1 MDLGKIRIAREIV
14 IKLANMLNTTSK
26 TFVLDI
32 KIVQEMA
39 KNFKVEISYFLDD
52 DFYVSIDI
60 TPIVS
65 NQ

>member
-1 MDLGKIRIAREIV
+1 
-14 IKLANMLNTTSK
+14 MLNTTSK

-39 KNFKVEISYFLDD
+39 KIFKVEISYFLDD

-60 TPIVS
+60 TPIAS

>member
-1 MDLGKIRIAREIV
+1 
-14 IKLANMLNTTSK
+14 MLNTTIK

>member
-1 MDLGKIRIAREIV
+1 MLNQTE
-14 IKLANMLNTTSK
+14 LANMLNTTSK

-32 KIVQEMA
+32 KIMQEMA

>member
-1 MDLGKIRIAREIV
+1 
-14 IKLANMLNTTSK
+14 MLNTTSK
-26 TFVLDI
+26 TFVMDI

-39 KNFKVEISYFLDD
+39 TNFKVEISYFLDD

-65 NQ
+65 NQQPYQIKQHYSRGVF

>member
-1 MDLGKIRIAREIV
+1 
-14 IKLANMLNTTSK
+14 MLNTTSK

-65 NQ
+65 NQQPYQIKQHYSCGVF